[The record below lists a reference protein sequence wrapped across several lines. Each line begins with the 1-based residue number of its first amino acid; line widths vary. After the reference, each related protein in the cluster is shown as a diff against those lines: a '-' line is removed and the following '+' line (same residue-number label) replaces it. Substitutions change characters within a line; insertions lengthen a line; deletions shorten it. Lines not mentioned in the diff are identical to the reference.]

1 MNNHSP
7 FVLEFVRVVGS
18 LTANTVGR
26 LDRYTKEHRD
36 FLSSGFE
43 CSVCH
48 QRLIGKWLIADVTCY
63 DSQGGRIP
71 LMKERLKG
79 QCFECPRCLHR
90 WPMREGNRVAPKSA
104 EPSAA
109 PEWRPHH
116 AAWRFGRDGEAAIG
130 ELTRSATSM
139 HTEPQDSLI
148 LPRKVGDRFLL
159 FVFASVLAGFFA
171 LMSFALRER

>member
-7 FVLEFVRVVGS
+7 FVLGFVRVVGS

-71 LMKERLKG
+71 LMKARLKG

-109 PEWRPHH
+109 PNGGHPRSL
-116 AAWRFGRDGEAAIG
+116 GISGVTDG
-130 ELTRSATSM
+130 
-139 HTEPQDSLI
+139 P
-148 LPRKVGDRFLL
+148 P
-159 FVFASVLAGFFA
+159 SV
-171 LMSFALRER
+171 S